1 MLKYVRDVV
10 ASLEADPVV
19 ATRAAAFAGLR
30 RLGIDDFGE
39 FLLSMPNLTFPK
51 LSRLLPAMAS
61 DEVQRNW
68 TGNCGIDL
76 LKQTT
81 SFVRAVSYSF
91 ARLSGRSLDQASVL
105 DFGCGYGR
113 IARLFYYFTDED
125 RFCGVDPWDRSI
137 ELCRESG
144 LVKNFHVSDYL
155 PDTLPVSDR
164 RFDLIYAFSVFT
176 HLSELATTK
185 ALNTLRKYIAEDG
198 MLTITIRPV
207 EYWQQ
212 DTHALESQKAAL
224 SARHRATGFAFLPH
238 QRAPV
243 DGDVTYG
250 DTSLTLDWLEKNFPR
265 WAVRG
270 TDRSLYDPYQRY
282 VYLTPT

>member
-1 MLKYVRDVV
+1 VRWFFRALSEEGFGSSCSDGYYPGIPERLSFFRLVMYRDQSSWPILAQYVKDVV

-144 LVKNFHVSDYL
+144 LVKNFHVSDVTPQSQWRWAL
-155 PDTLPVSDR
+155 AV
-164 RFDLIYAFSVFT
+164 SVF
-176 HLSELATTK
+176 L
-185 ALNTLRKYIAEDG
+185 
-198 MLTITIRPV
+198 
-207 EYWQQ
+207 
-212 DTHALESQKAAL
+212 
-224 SARHRATGFAFLPH
+224 
-238 QRAPV
+238 
-243 DGDVTYG
+243 
-250 DTSLTLDWLEKNFPR
+250 
-265 WAVRG
+265 
-270 TDRSLYDPYQRY
+270 
-282 VYLTPT
+282 